1 MANNALIKGAALT
14 AKKFVDVGE
23 AVGQGLNIASQA
35 SGTPETVK
43 RNDQY
48 QNRVND
54 YMSKMKT
61 GMDFSSFSGQET
73 SAMRN
78 FLMAERSKYADAA
91 KNLAKIDDST
101 SPEYMEYVD
110 VMNSVNNSFTNLA
123 EQLKSYKKGKL
134 DYAQDQI
141 SNSLSKGMDP
151 EHNKQSMIMY
161 GFYDGDGDKKS
172 DSRYDAPFK
181 ILDGGNIGFDIDG
194 QTISFNDAPAP
205 VYKDYELANSLLKS
219 NEATYKAGVPLNKAD
234 IDMYKVQLEQSLQ
247 NPNSLK
253 SIVYDFDNEL
263 NTKDIANMWD
273 ANKNKEGAIDTVR
286 SMVIDR
292 LVKARMDVANEG
304 IAEKKRKEQESLN
317 KSIARKNALKSGGRG
332 GRSGGGSGT
341 SASGFSSPFQGDDG
355 KWYVNQLDKNG
366 NKIGGPIFDE
376 DTTNKNKPK
385 ETPPVK
391 TESKVVKTQP
401 KKQEKGFLAKARE
414 WAFGTGKQQ

>member
-1 MANNALIKGAALT
+1 MANNALIRGAALT

-23 AVGQGLNIASQA
+23 AAGQGLNIASQA

-48 QNRVND
+48 QNRVNE

-61 GMDFSSFSGQET
+61 GMDFSSFSNQET

-78 FLMAERSKYADAA
+78 FLMAERSKYAEAA
-91 KNLAKIDDST
+91 KNLAKIEDST

-110 VMNSVNNSFTNLA
+110 VMNGVNNSFTNLA

-194 QTISFNDAPAP
+194 QTISFNDTPAP

-219 NEATYKAGVPLNKAD
+219 NEAVYKAGVPLNKTD
-234 IDMYKVQLEQSLQ
+234 IDMYKVQLEQALQ

-253 SIVYDFDNEL
+253 SIVYDFDSEL

-273 ANKNKEGAIDTVR
+273 ADKDKEGTIDTVR

-292 LVKARMDVANEG
+292 LVKARTDVANEG
-304 IAEKKRKEQESLN
+304 IAEKKRKEQ
-317 KSIARKNALKSGGRG
+317 LKGGRKG
-332 GRSGGGSGT
+332 GNGGGG
-341 SASGFSSPFQGDDG
+341 
-355 KWYVNQLDKNG
+355 G
-366 NKIGGPIFDE
+366 NKNDKKFTDPKLMENGKYYVWALEVINMAIEYLMNIPQ
-376 DTTNKNKPK
+376 TKTNLMKLLLLKPK
-385 ETPPVK
+385 LK
-391 TESKVVKTQP
+391 
-401 KKQEKGFLAKARE
+401 L
-414 WAFGTGKQQ
+414 

>member
-23 AVGQGLNIASQA
+23 AVGQGLALAGQA

-43 RNDQY
+43 KNDQY

-91 KNLAKIDDST
+91 KNLAKIEDST

-172 DSRYDAPFK
+172 DSKYDAPFK

-219 NEATYKAGVPLNKAD
+219 NEATYKAGVPLNKSD

-304 IAEKKRKEQESLN
+304 IAEKKRKEQDAIN
-317 KSIARKNALKSGGRG
+317 RAIAKRNALKKGNPKEEKDNPPFIGY
-332 GRSGGGSGT
+332 
-341 SASGFSSPFQGDDG
+341 SASYQGADG
-355 KWYVNQLDKNG
+355 KTYKHKVDAAGKQVGSAFEVEPEEKVVSSV
-366 NKIGGPIFDE
+366 
-376 DTTNKNKPK
+376 TTEKVVTP
-385 ETPPVK
+385 PPVK
-391 TESKVVKTQP
+391 KE
-401 KKQEKGFLAKARE
+401 EKGFFQKAKE
-414 WAFGTGKQQ
+414 VLMGTGKKQ